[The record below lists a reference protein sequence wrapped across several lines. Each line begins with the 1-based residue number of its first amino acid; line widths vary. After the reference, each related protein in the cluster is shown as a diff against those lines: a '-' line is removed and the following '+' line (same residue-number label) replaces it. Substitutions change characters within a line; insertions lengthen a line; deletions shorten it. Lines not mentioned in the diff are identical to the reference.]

1 MMSVSKE
8 RGLFS
13 VSLINEQENCPS
25 MALSCCDLS
34 LFCSKV
40 NRITGLVTTTTSS
53 IRGMRLL
60 LTIEHE
66 PKHLDA
72 SKDNAQVAYEE
83 VGLEDT
89 ANASD
94 VTLEFTGV
102 NGSLAEVCGS

>member
-1 MMSVSKE
+1 M
-8 RGLFS
+8 
-13 VSLINEQENCPS
+13 
-25 MALSCCDLS
+25 
-34 LFCSKV
+34 
-40 NRITGLVTTTTSS
+40 TSS
-53 IRGMRLL
+53 TGGLRLL

-66 PKHLDA
+66 PRHLGA

-83 VGLEDT
+83 VELEDT